1 MKISVVMP
9 IYNAAEFLWES
20 IGDILAQTF
29 DEFELICVD
38 DGSKDNS
45 SEIIKEFAANDN
57 RVKYLHQANA
67 GAGAAR
73 NRGIDAAKGKYL
85 LFLDADDRFE
95 SPMLEELWNSAEETA
110 ADIVIFG
117 ADCFMYGTERRRD
130 ASWLLDKKYLTE
142 KYIEQCVIRRDKK
155 NEILYKISTSTVWN
169 KLFRTEFVRDKDI
182 GFKEIYAA
190 DCVYFVMT
198 AMALARRIAIL
209 NKPYV
214 HYRES
219 VPTGQLMNNYKNP
232 TGVHEAL
239 CTVKER
245 LEKEDI
251 FENIKEAFLNYAV
264 QFCLDRLSRFF
275 ASRAEE
281 ELYNVLHYG
290 GFEKLGLDFDGCSGM
305 QLHSKSKWERC
316 KEIHDMEYMDYL
328 FWKQSM
334 LKQMVNRTGSVYRL
348 PEELLSG
355 KKKVAVYGAGNVGKS
370 YFFRL
375 LNMAEHQVIG
385 WFDKNYESCG
395 YPVESPELLKQ
406 RDVDAVI
413 IGVLMGSVA
422 DEISKDI
429 QKLGVSKDKIFWEE
443 PKVL

>member
-9 IYNAAEFLWES
+9 VYNAAEFLRES

-29 DEFELICVD
+29 EEFELICVD

-45 SEIIKEFAANDN
+45 SEIIKEFAANDS
-57 RVKYLHQANA
+57 RVKYLHQDNA
-67 GAGAAR
+67 GAGTAR
-73 NRGIDAAKGKYL
+73 NRGMDAAKGKYL

-95 SPMLEELWNSAEETA
+95 STMLEELWNRAEETA
-110 ADIVIFG
+110 ADVVIFG

-142 KYIEQCVIRRDKK
+142 EYIEQGVIRRDKK
-155 NEILYKISTSTVWN
+155 NDILYKISTSTVWN
-169 KLFRTEFVRDKDI
+169 KLFRRAFIQKEGIEFQQ
-182 GFKEIYAA
+182 IYVV
-190 DCVYFVMT
+190 DSMYFVML
-198 AMALARRIAIL
+198 AMAYAKRVAIYDKRL
-209 NKPYV
+209 V
-214 HYRES
+214 HYREN
-219 VPTGQLMNNYKNP
+219 VPTGQIMNHDKSP
-232 TGVHEAL
+232 TGVYEAL
-239 CTVKER
+239 YEVKEHICR
-245 LEKEDI
+245 SGR
-251 FENIKEAFLNYAV
+251 FEYVERAFVNYAIKS
-264 QFCLDRLSRFF
+264 CLDRLTRF
-275 ASRAEE
+275 SSLKAEE
-281 ELYNVLHYG
+281 ALYTVLHDN
-290 GFEKLGLDFDGCSGM
+290 GFEKLGLDLADNIHNIPEV
-305 QLHSKSKWERC
+305 QWERC
-316 KEIHDMEYMDYL
+316 KEIHDMEYKDYL

-348 PEELLSG
+348 PEELLLG

-406 RDVDAVI
+406 KDVDAVI

-429 QKLGVSKDKIFWEE
+429 QKLGIPKDKIFWEE
-443 PKVL
+443 PKIL